1 MKVYSSSDQ
10 GLFGSSLF
18 WLLNR
23 LPYFFEKKLYP
34 SWEIKNINHG
44 DPSKKDNIIP
54 GILNPKR
61 VDDLPRRRLNLDTIP
76 AYDFTNFQEANFY
89 FNHYFEFNKEIIELS
104 KHMSKDFT
112 NTLGIHFRGND
123 KTTNNHE
130 AICINKNQ
138 FLKKIIEYIKN
149 NKFESIFISSDEF
162 FLKKFLKE
170 ELCNLADLKILC
182 TDLTPTF
189 HLKQQGLDNK
199 LELTKS
205 SVAEMLALS
214 KCNHI
219 LKSHSAFSG
228 WAKIINPQIKM
239 YRVNKCKNNWFPD
252 YYLPEF

>member
-104 KHMSKDFT
+104 KHMSKHFT

-123 KTTNNHE
+123 
-130 AICINKNQ
+130 Q
-138 FLKKIIEYIKN
+138 N
-149 NKFESIFISSDEF
+149 NK
-162 FLKKFLKE
+162 
-170 ELCNLADLKILC
+170 
-182 TDLTPTF
+182 
-189 HLKQQGLDNK
+189 
-199 LELTKS
+199 
-205 SVAEMLALS
+205 
-214 KCNHI
+214 
-219 LKSHSAFSG
+219 
-228 WAKIINPQIKM
+228 
-239 YRVNKCKNNWFPD
+239 
-252 YYLPEF
+252 

>member
-1 MKVYSSSDQ
+1 MKV
-10 GLFGSSLF
+10 F
-18 WLLNR
+18 
-23 LPYFFEKKLYP
+23 LY
-34 SWEIKNINHG
+34 
-44 DPSKKDNIIP
+44 
-54 GILNPKR
+54 R
-61 VDDLPRRRLNLDTIP
+61 Q
-76 AYDFTNFQEANFY
+76 TNFF
-89 FNHYFEFNKEIIELS
+89 
-104 KHMSKDFT
+104 
-112 NTLGIHFRGND
+112 
-123 KTTNNHE
+123 
-130 AICINKNQ
+130 
-138 FLKKIIEYIKN
+138 
-149 NKFESIFISSDEF
+149 
-162 FLKKFLKE
+162 KKFLKE
-170 ELCNLADLKILC
+170 ELSNLADLKILY